1 MNESRFVR
9 ALTLLLI
16 LLTAGCAWQQRI
28 ALDRLYGPAK
38 PRGRIVHAGPA
49 SGPDYW
55 RDVKPI
61 LDSRCAVCHGCYD
74 APCQLNLTAFEGI
87 DRGASKDKVYD
98 GMRLLAARLTRLF
111 DDAQTTQGWRNRGF
125 YPVLNERIQTA
136 EADLA
141 GSVLAR
147 MLLLKHE
154 NPLPV
159 GPRLPDSF
167 DLGLDRNQQ
176 CPAIEEFDRF
186 SANYPLW
193 GMPYGL
199 PGLNEQEHRT
209 LIRWLELGS
218 PYTPPTPEPPAHAH
232 AVARWEAFLN
242 GRSLKEQLMSRY
254 VYEHVFLGHL
264 YFSDLQPTR
273 YYRMVRSRTPP
284 GRPIDLIATRR
295 PYDDPG
301 VPRFYYRLQPL
312 ETTVLAKTHMPYALS
327 PARMARYR
335 ELFLDPPFRVTRL
348 PSYRTEIAA
357 NPFKAFVQLPVWS
370 RFRFMLDDAEF
381 IVSGFIKG
389 PVCRGQVALNVIN
402 DQFWIF
408 FTNPDDGGALNNA
421 NFLARES
428 SNLRLPGQE
437 ASNAIPFA
445 SWLSYARLQDQFLQA
460 KQRFMN
466 QHLTPPEDLTL
477 QRIWDG
483 DGANPNAAL
492 TVFRHFDSA
501 TVVKGLVGDPPKT
514 AWVITYALLE
524 RIHYLLVAGFDVYG
538 NLGHQLNSR
547 LYMDFLRMEGEF
559 NFLILLPE
567 EIRRRERDY
576 WYRGASQEVK
586 DYLFGR
592 RINFEQQTGIAYT
605 TRDPKAELFRKLR
618 AHLLPV
624 LNRSYDLEAG
634 PSEIVDELRPL
645 SRLQGRT
652 VSWLPQTTFLSVTG
666 VPGADSPAVYSLL
679 ANSAHS
685 NISQPFAEQQ
695 RRLLDEDTLTVAH
708 GFIGA
713 YPNALFQLNRSELPQ
728 FRAAVAGLGS
738 ERDFQRLMD
747 RFGIR
752 RTDGRFWR
760 HSDTLH
766 RTYRQVAP
774 IDAGLFDYN
783 RLENR

>member
-1 MNESRFVR
+1 MKLSRPLR
-9 ALTLLLI
+9 ALWVCLALI
-16 LLTAGCAWQQRI
+16 TAGCAWQQRL
-28 ALDRLYGPAK
+28 ALDRLYGPAQ
-38 PRGRIVHAGPA
+38 PRVRLLDAARPA
-49 SGPDYW
+49 PDYW
-55 RDVKPI
+55 KDVKPI

-87 DRGASKDKVYD
+87 DRGANKAKVYD
-98 GMRLLAARLTRLF
+98 GTRLLAARLTRLF
-111 DDAQTTQGWRNRGF
+111 DDAQTTQGWRDRGF
-125 YPVLNERIQTA
+125 YPVLNERTQTR
-136 EADLA
+136 EANLA

-147 MLLLKHE
+147 MLLLKHDH
-154 NPLPV
+154 PLPE

-167 DLGLDRNQQ
+167 DFGLDRGQQ
-176 CPAIEEFDRF
+176 CPAIEEFGRF
-186 SANYPLW
+186 SQDYPEW

-199 PGLNEQEHRT
+199 PGLEEKEHRT

-218 PYTPPTPEPPAHAH
+218 PYTSPEPAPPPHAA
-232 AVARWEAFLN
+232 AVLQWEQFLN

-254 VYEHVFLGHL
+254 VFEHLFLGHL
-264 YFSDLQPTR
+264 YFSDLKPLR
-273 YYRMVRSRTPP
+273 YYRLVRSRTPP

-295 PYDDPG
+295 PYDDPA

-312 ETTVLAKTHMPYALS
+312 ETTVLAKTHMPYALNA
-327 PARMARYR
+327 ARRARYR

-348 PSYRTEIAA
+348 PSYQPTIAA
-357 NPFKAFVQLPVWS
+357 NPFKAFVQLPVKS
-370 RFRFMLDDAEF
+370 RFRFLLDEAEF

-408 FTNPDDGGALNNA
+408 FANPDDGGAINNA
-421 NFLARES
+421 HFLARES
-428 SNLRLPGQE
+428 SNLRLPGEQ
-437 ASNAIPFA
+437 ASNAIPFS
-445 SWLSYARLQDQFLQA
+445 SWLSYARLQDQFLAA
-460 KQRFMN
+460 KQRFM
-466 QHLTPPEDLTL
+466 QERLARRDDLTL
-477 QRIWDG
+477 QRIWNG
-483 DGANPNAAL
+483 DGVNENAAL

-559 NFLILLPE
+559 NFLVLLPE
-567 EIRRRERDY
+567 EIRRRERDH

-605 TRDPKAELFRKLR
+605 TRDPKAELFAKLR
-618 AHLLPV
+618 VHLHPV
-624 LNRSYDLEAG
+624 LNRSYDLENG
-634 PSEIVDELRPL
+634 PPEIAADLQQL
-645 SRLQGRT
+645 ARLQGRAL
-652 VSWLPQTTFLSVTG
+652 SWLPQTAFLSVTG
-666 VPGADSPAVYSLL
+666 LSRDPVVYSLL
-679 ANSAHS
+679 ENSAHS

-695 RRLLDEDTLTVAH
+695 RRLPDEDTITVAR

-713 YPNALFQLNRSELPQ
+713 YPNAFFKVRREQLPS
-728 FRAAVAGLGS
+728 FVAAVANLAS
-738 ERDFQRLMD
+738 EHDYQHLLD
-747 RFGIR
+747 RFGLR
-752 RTDGRFWR
+752 RTDRTFWR
-760 HSDTLH
+760 HSDMLH
-766 RTYRQVAP
+766 RRYGQLAP
-774 IDAGLFDYN
+774 TEAGMLDYN